1 MTFKILKVNHYQQLT
16 KVLPTKLTIRPRF
29 SNGESIIY
37 DAQTGALLQLEKI
50 IKGANINNGIK
61 ILRVDNL
68 LVNNDII
75 NKVVRLKKS

>member
-1 MTFKILKVNHYQQLT
+1 MHEVIAHIVTFE
-16 KVLPTKLTIRPRF
+16 RF

-37 DAQTGALLQLEKI
+37 DAQTVALLQLEKI